1 MDIGELVM
9 ITLKQENSAVWT
21 NVWNT
26 VQTIIPWGREPLN
39 SGLVLKNIRVKAGE
53 VQQR

>member
-9 ITLKQENSAVWT
+9 ITLKQENSVVWT

-26 VQTIIPWGREPLN
+26 VQTIIAWGREPLN

-53 VQQR
+53 IQQR